1 MDLDLKDAKV
11 LVTAGSRGL
20 GAAIARQFA
29 LEGAHVAICGRDE
42 AKLNKTAAA
51 IKHESGLE
59 VHSFVAD
66 VSQPAD
72 VQHLVDEAV
81 SALDGLDVLVTNA
94 GGPPQGKFE
103 DIAPAQWDAAV
114 QLTLLSAVNL
124 IRGAL
129 PYLKQSKRAAIL
141 TITSSSVRQPISDLL
156 LSNTIRLAVIGLT
169 KSLANE
175 YGPHGIRVNSILPGS
190 IHTDRI
196 EQIVANRMAKNK
208 TNSEQEFGRLSAN
221 IPLGRIGEP
230 AEFANAAVF
239 LCSPAAAFITG
250 IVLPVDG
257 GTAQFPL

>member
-1 MDLDLKDAKV
+1 MDLGLKDSKV

-20 GAAIARQFA
+20 GAATARQFA

-42 AKLNKTAAA
+42 VQLKKTATE
-51 IKHESGLE
+51 IKQESGLE
-59 VHSFVAD
+59 IHSFVAD

-72 VQHLVDEAV
+72 VQRLVDEAAA
-81 SALDGLDVLVTNA
+81 ALGGLDVLVTNA

-103 DIAPAQWDAAV
+103 DLVASQWDAAV

-124 IRGAL
+124 ARAAL
-129 PYLKQSKRAAIL
+129 PYLKQSNRAAIL
-141 TITSSSVRQPISDLL
+141 TITSSSVRQPIADLI
-156 LSNTIRLAVIGLT
+156 LSNSIRLAVIGLT

-175 YGPHGIRVNSILPGS
+175 YGPLGIRVNSILPGS

-196 EQIVANRMAKNK
+196 ERIVADRMAKNK
-208 TNSEQEFGRLSAN
+208 TTREQEFERLAAN
-221 IPLGRIGEP
+221 IPLGRIGQA
-230 AEFANAAVF
+230 AEFASAAVF

-250 IVLPVDG
+250 VMLPVDG